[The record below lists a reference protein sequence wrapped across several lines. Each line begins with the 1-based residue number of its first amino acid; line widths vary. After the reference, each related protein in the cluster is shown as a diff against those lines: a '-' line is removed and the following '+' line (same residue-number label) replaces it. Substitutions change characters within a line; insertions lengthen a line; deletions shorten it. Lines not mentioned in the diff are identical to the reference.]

1 MCSIAE
7 LLINGNHEFKFVSFL
22 AHETT
27 VIISLLEVVAL
38 WGDCMFNVYSGRL
51 GVIVT
56 DLGFVAKND

>member
-38 WGDCMFNVYSGRL
+38 LGDCMFIPVDWES
-51 GVIVT
+51 
-56 DLGFVAKND
+56 